1 MVKLNGHK
9 PGIGED
15 EQPDGYARSNRVFM
29 HAAMICHGGQ
39 SEGWKVQNGLVFIEW
54 KVEGIKKLEGISSQ
68 CCCDLN
74 LEFTGFS

>member
-39 SEGWKVQNGLVFIEW
+39 NEGWKVENGLVFIEW
-54 KVEGIKKLEGISSQ
+54 KLRESRTWRALAHSVAV
-68 CCCDLN
+68 
-74 LEFTGFS
+74 T